1 VQDPNPLHAVTAVG
15 QRLYSPR
22 HGKFGTVTSGTRSAV
37 KMTLEDG
44 QEVSVLKQD
53 LRKDAGPENFKKAL
67 EEAKAAPKKAK
78 QAKPAETKMTSATGT

>member
-1 VQDPNPLHAVTAVG
+1 
-15 QRLYSPR
+15 
-22 HGKFGTVTSGTRSAV
+22 
-37 KMTLEDG
+37 MTLEDG